1 MKSTITV
8 ELPSGERRALHGFDH
23 AVEFVRELGT
33 VEKGKRGELLAARM
47 ALGAALLQ
55 LEQQVPF
62 ARIREL
68 YERSG
73 VSRRVG
79 AACKAKASAFADDRG
94 VLDPDRVRLVQAKV
108 AEEHKPRAGS
118 RLERLTRL
126 EPENLCDKDADRLVG
141 YQPLP
146 EGSSVRGVFRNVL
159 PEGASVREPFTFVR
173 PEGQS
178 EPEAEQHCCA
188 APEGGEQWHPS
199 QSPFVTAPAWA
210 RKVAAASGAVMQR
223 GPAGVVAG
231 ARQMSLAEAVEAAAD
246 AVVAKVA
253 ELRTHADQA
262 TLALLEQ
269 VMARLGG

>member
-1 MKSTITV
+1 MKSTFTV

-62 ARIREL
+62 VRIREL

-79 AACKAKASAFADDRG
+79 AACKAKAAALADDRG
-94 VLDPDRVRLVQAKV
+94 ILDPDRVRLVQGKV
-108 AEEHKPRAGS
+108 AEEHKPKPGS

-126 EPENLCDKDADRLVG
+126 EPDQLSDLDADRLVG
-141 YQPLP
+141 YKVLP
-146 EGSSVRGVFRNVL
+146 EGSSVRGMFRNVL
-159 PEGASVREPFTFVR
+159 PEGARVREPFNFVHPGGQNGTGAER
-173 PEGQS
+173 DSGPEDRFSEGQIES
-178 EPEAEQHCCA
+178 KGQNPFA
-188 APEGGEQWHPS
+188 A
-199 QSPFVTAPAWA
+199 VPAWG
-210 RKVAAASGAVMQR
+210 RKAGAVAVMQR
-223 GPAGVVAG
+223 GPAGVAVE

>member
-1 MKSTITV
+1 MKSTFTV

-94 VLDPDRVRLVQAKV
+94 ILDPDRVRLVQAKV
-108 AEEHKPRAGS
+108 AEEHKPKPGS

-126 EPENLCDKDADRLVG
+126 EPDQLSDLDADRLVG
-141 YQPLP
+141 YKVLP
-146 EGSSVRGVFRNVL
+146 EGSSVRGMFRNVL
-159 PEGASVREPFTFVR
+159 PEGARVREPFNFVH
-173 PEGQS
+173 PGGQNGTD
-178 EPEAEQHCCA
+178 AEQERGTESRFPQGELGGQNPFA
-188 APEGGEQWHPS
+188 A
-199 QSPFVTAPAWA
+199 VPAWG
-210 RKVAAASGAVMQR
+210 RKAGAVAVMQR
-223 GPAGVVAG
+223 GPAGVAVE

-246 AVVAKVA
+246 AVVARVA
-253 ELRTHADQA
+253 ELRTHADAA

-269 VMARLGG
+269 VMARLGGV